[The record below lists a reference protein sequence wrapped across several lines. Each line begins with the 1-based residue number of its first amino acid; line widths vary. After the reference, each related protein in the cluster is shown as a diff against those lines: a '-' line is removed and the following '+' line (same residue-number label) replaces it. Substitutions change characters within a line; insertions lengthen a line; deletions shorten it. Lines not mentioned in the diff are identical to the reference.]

1 MAKFSEVLTI
11 VNGRNRSKWCVTM
24 ENIPYMEAA
33 VLWDMQM
40 IISVKQKL

>member
-11 VNGRNRSKWCVTM
+11 VNGRNQKHVTM